1 MRWLNERMH
10 VLATAATTP
19 AWIALFLGL
28 YVLAACVAE
37 LRSPGG
43 WAKMLESFDASPA
56 QCFLTGVF
64 TFTLGA
70 TIYLVTPW
78 SPDDWLSILLS
89 VIGGVAIA
97 KGLFFIAAPDRI
109 LSLGQKVLGSGNTG
123 LVAGIAAV
131 LGAALL
137 FVALSRLQFT

>member
-1 MRWLNERMH
+1 M
-10 VLATAATTP
+10 ATAATTP

-28 YVLAACVAE
+28 YILAACVSE
-37 LRSPGG
+37 LRAPDG
-43 WAKMLESFDASPA
+43 WAQMLASFEASPA
-56 QCFLTGVF
+56 LTFVTGVF

-70 TIYLVTPW
+70 VIYLVTPW
-78 SPDDWLSILLS
+78 NAEDWLSIVVS

-109 LSLGQKVLGSGNTG
+109 FALGKRMLVGNTG
-123 LVAGIAAV
+123 LIAGIDAV

-137 FVALSRLQFT
+137 FVALSRLHVV